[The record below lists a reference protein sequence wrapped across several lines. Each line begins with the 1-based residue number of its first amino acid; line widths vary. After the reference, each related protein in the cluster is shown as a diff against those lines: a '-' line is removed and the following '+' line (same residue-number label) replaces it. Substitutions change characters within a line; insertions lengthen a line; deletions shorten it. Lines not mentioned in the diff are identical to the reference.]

1 MVLKRLPQGRD
12 PLDLPGRELPYRD
25 TAGSS
30 SVGVNPLRRVIVI
43 RACHSLTSLTKI
55 VRLRCLMTVS

>member
-30 SVGVNPLRRVIVI
+30 SVGVNPLRPIVI